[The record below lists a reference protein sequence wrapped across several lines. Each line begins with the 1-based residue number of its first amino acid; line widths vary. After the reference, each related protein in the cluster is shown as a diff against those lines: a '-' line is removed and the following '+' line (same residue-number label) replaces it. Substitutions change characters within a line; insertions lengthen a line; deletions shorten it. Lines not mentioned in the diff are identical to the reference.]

1 MPRNKVKDPNHLG
14 LGHLLIWKSSD
25 ITSGWINSILL
36 NFLSMYASDFLGINI
51 GLIGVLL
58 SAILAPIA
66 ASLIQMAISRTREFD
81 ADGIIYE
88 NVKFC
93 DFWGFERALASH
105 IQYEDY
111 GHPVLT
117 IDRPYNAK
125 TSGQLR
131 TRFQAFVESL
141 EIKRIQQG
149 KEVK

>member
-1 MPRNKVKDPNHLG
+1 MP
-14 LGHLLIWKSSD
+14 
-25 ITSGWINSILL
+25 
-36 NFLSMYASDFLGINI
+36 A
-51 GLIGVLL
+51 
-58 SAILAPIA
+58 
-66 ASLIQMAISRTREFD
+66 EFK

-105 IQYEDY
+105 IQHEEY